1 MKSLSYEDK
10 RHISIIHRNFD
21 FRSTRDFRLIEKYS
35 SFISNWETFKNDLY
49 SDLEKNIVCC
59 DPLKNVVLN
68 VINYVGCKSV
78 MGDLLF
84 CNRLFE
90 GERQCNQCTRM
101 TFFDHKH
108 SQILSRLNLTKISSL
123 LVYSP
128 DITKEAISMIMSHQV
143 DSVLFYKSFISSQ
156 IINSSRIKE
165 RQKTFYDINP
175 LSSVTIYEFNRN
187 IFQNLRQLFVF
198 EDNKTL
204 QTYIVL

>member
-1 MKSLSYEDK
+1 MSVVKVWWGICYFATDFLKEKDNVTNALEWFV
-10 RHISIIHRNFD
+10 SIINIR
-21 FRSTRDFRLIEKYS
+21 KY
-35 SFISNWETFKNDLY
+35 Y
-49 SDLEKNIVCC
+49 
-59 DPLKNVVLN
+59 P
-68 VINYVGCKSV
+68 
-78 MGDLLF
+78 
-84 CNRLFE
+84 
-90 GERQCNQCTRM
+90 
-101 TFFDHKH
+101 
-108 SQILSRLNLTKISSL
+108 KISSL

-175 LSSVTIYEFNRN
+175 LSSVTIYEFNRD

-204 QTYIVL
+204 QTYIVLWQKVKQEA

>member
-1 MKSLSYEDK
+1 MREIAKSLSYEDK

-68 VINYVGCKSV
+68 LINYVGCKSV

-101 TFFDHKH
+101 ICFDHKH
-108 SQILSRLNLTKISSL
+108 SQILSKNIKFISL
-123 LVYSP
+123 LSRHNKGSYLDDHVSP
-128 DITKEAISMIMSHQV
+128 SRF
-143 DSVLFYKSFISSQ
+143 SVVLQIFYIES
-156 IINSSRIKE
+156 N
-165 RQKTFYDINP
+165 Y
-175 LSSVTIYEFNRN
+175 
-187 IFQNLRQLFVF
+187 
-198 EDNKTL
+198 
-204 QTYIVL
+204 